1 MAILV
6 QFLHITRGVLIE
18 PFNNT
23 FEVDPDNTNTLVIK
37 VVFEREIAFGDSPS
51 EILVT
56 IAGVNL
62 YIALKRFNSNR
73 DRNPI
78 YELHSKRNTLFR

>member
-51 EILVT
+51 ERLVT
-56 IAGVNL
+56 IA
-62 YIALKRFNSNR
+62 ALKRFNSNR